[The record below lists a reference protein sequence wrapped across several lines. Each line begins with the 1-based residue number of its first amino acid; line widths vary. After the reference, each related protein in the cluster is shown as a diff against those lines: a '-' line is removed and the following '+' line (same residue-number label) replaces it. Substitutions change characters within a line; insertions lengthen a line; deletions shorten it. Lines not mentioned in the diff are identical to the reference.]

1 MHKNIILAG
10 VGGQGILTIAAI
22 IDLAAM
28 NSGLKVKQAEVHGMS
43 QRGGAVESHLR
54 ISDEI
59 IYSDL
64 IPLGAADLILSVE
77 PMEALRY
84 VPFLSSQGLIV
95 TSTEPFE
102 NIANYPDPQSIRSAI
117 EKTGRCVFVDAGSLA
132 REIGNVKTYNIIMLG
147 AASPH
152 IGIAK
157 ERLEESIEALFRRKG
172 KALVDL
178 NLKAF
183 HKGLELAMN

>member
-1 MHKNIILAG
+1 MHKNIIVAG

-54 ISDEI
+54 ISDRE

-64 IPLGAADLILSVE
+64 IPLGSADLILSVE

-84 VPFLSSQGLIV
+84 LPFLSNEGIIV

-102 NIANYPDPQSIRSAI
+102 NIANYPNLDDIKNTIKKSARS
-117 EKTGRCVFVDAGSLA
+117 VFIDAGTAA
-132 REIGNVKTYNIIMLG
+132 RDVGNLKTYNIVMLG
-147 AASPH
+147 AASPYL
-152 IGIAK
+152 GIAR
-157 ERLEESIEALFRRKG
+157 EQLEESIASLFERKG
-172 KALVDL
+172 KELVDL
-178 NLKAF
+178 NMKAF
-183 HKGLELAMN
+183 HKGLESAVN

>member
-1 MHKNIILAG
+1 MNKNIILAG

-28 NSGLKVKQAEVHGMS
+28 KSGLQVKQAEVHGMS

-54 ISDEI
+54 ISDRE

-64 IPLGAADLILSVE
+64 IPLGSADLILSVE

-84 VPFLSSQGLIV
+84 LPFLSNDGIIV

-102 NIANYPDPQSIRSAI
+102 NIANYPDLDAVKDTITRSSKSIFI
-117 EKTGRCVFVDAGSLA
+117 DAAALA
-132 REIGNVKTYNIIMLG
+132 REVGNTKTYNIVMLG
-147 AASPH
+147 AASPY
-152 IGIAK
+152 IGLPQD
-157 ERLEESIEALFRRKG
+157 RLEDSIAALFERKG
-172 KALVDL
+172 KALVDM
-178 NLKAF
+178 NIAAF
-183 HKGLELAMN
+183 HKGLSTAIH